1 MKDYIKYAQAAYTH
15 YYIVGVGKG
24 GKVTAYF
31 INLHADGLSR
41 LFTGKPQKSSGQV
54 VHRYR
59 STRKKIAFL
68 EKQCF
73 YKIDLMSIADFETL
87 NASNFHNRGNCFE
100 YLIATRYN
108 VSQNAQQNLSFR
120 EGADLTIDG
129 IPYQVKYENS
139 KMLIIQD

>member
-1 MKDYIKYAQAAYTH
+1 MIDYIKYARAAYTH

-41 LFTGKPQKSSGQV
+41 LFTGKPQKSSGQI

-68 EKQCF
+68 EKQCL
-73 YKIDLMSIADFETL
+73 YKIDLMSITDFETL
-87 NASNFHNRGNCFE
+87 NSSFFHNRGNCFE
-100 YLIATRYN
+100 WLIAMLYN

-120 EGADLTIDG
+120 DGADLTIG
-129 IPYQVKYENS
+129 GVPYQVKYEGS
-139 KMLIIQD
+139 KMLILQD